1 MSHIN
6 HYYYSHN
13 VDKNKQDNLNKNQ
26 SKNSIGT
33 VVRIN
38 PANLNNYQQI
48 VKNDQLNK
56 NDIDL
61 NKNPIKFIVGN
72 SNLQINKTKN
82 FPFKIRIEDQNENF
96 FRNNLRQDRSA
107 DRVIE
112 PQRQV
117 ITADMMAKN
126 RLNLNHSVNLKS
138 TRTPQMNSAN
148 NRNALFLNYDNRE
161 KDKNRDFS
169 NNMTLVRNNKNQLI
183 MPNNFMLNSINYDNR
198 ALFSPMINKNI
209 SIANQT
215 KKKNSNNLQNN
226 SQNNKSNANSLEKN
240 LNFHINC
247 QQPNSIIPKTNS
259 VNQLININYNS
270 NINNVHTPSYNNERN
285 LKDINIQKEK
295 REKDCRNNNNPKD
308 YKTNYNFFNDKK
320 NFNIIENNN
329 LQDSKKIDDSN
340 NIYNPSAKSVK
351 EYSYKEN
358 KNPSYRNSME
368 DFPKIIDKYMNDNTK
383 GLFCLYD
390 GHGGS
395 EPVKYVCERVPEI
408 FSKFL
413 NETKNNIEKSLV
425 YTFQKIDD
433 ELKLY
438 SDSENVGTT
447 ACLIYIYKDADIITG
462 GRKTIY
468 CANIGDT
475 RSVLLNN
482 SSFKRMSYDHK
493 CTDESEVARI
503 RKVGGIVFNGRVF
516 GQLALSRALGDHAMK
531 KYGVIC
537 TPYINKHILT
547 EKDKYIV
554 ICSDGVWDVLSDG
567 DVFDIST
574 KIKTSEELSSVIVN
588 TAIEKGSRDNISCI
602 AIKIN

>member
-320 NFNIIENNN
+320 NFNIIEN